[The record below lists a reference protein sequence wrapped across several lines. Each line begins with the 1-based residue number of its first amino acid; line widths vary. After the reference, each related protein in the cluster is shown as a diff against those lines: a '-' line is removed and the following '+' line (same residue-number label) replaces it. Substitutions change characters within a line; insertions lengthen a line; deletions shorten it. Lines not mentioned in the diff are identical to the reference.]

1 MGVQQVG
8 FWYVL
13 HEVFFDLHHVFAR
26 GNTGSV
32 ADPENM
38 GVYSHCQL
46 PESCIEH
53 NVCRFTTYPGQC
65 FKLFSGL
72 WDLAAMALNL

>member
-8 FWYVL
+8 FWYKL
-13 HEVFFDLHHVFAR
+13 HEVFLDLHHVFAWC
-26 GNTGSV
+26 NTGSV

-38 GVYSHCQL
+38 GVYGHGQL
-46 PESCIEH
+46 PVSRIKH
-53 NVCRFTTYPGQC
+53 NVCRFATYPGEC

-72 WDLAAMALNL
+72 WDLAVMALNQ